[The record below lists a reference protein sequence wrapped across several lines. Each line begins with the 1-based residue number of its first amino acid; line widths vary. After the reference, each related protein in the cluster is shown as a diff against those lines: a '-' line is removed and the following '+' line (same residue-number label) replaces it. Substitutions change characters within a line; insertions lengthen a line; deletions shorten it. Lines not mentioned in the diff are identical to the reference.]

1 MLRTTHTTTVTE
13 DQIDHLGH
21 MNVRFYAQSARLG
34 TNALVGDLVGWD
46 TGSPELFDLYTRHL
60 REQMLGSRLEVRSGV
75 LGVDT
80 DELVLHHELAN
91 VESGELAATFIHRLH
106 PVDERGE
113 RVPLGAEA
121 VAAASAQVIDIPAH
135 AAPRTIVPEHDLAT
149 TAPDLSE
156 LQERRLATHHPRI
169 VPTED
174 CDADGRMSTDALPM
188 LIWGGER
195 IEGAEPDLGDGTHEG
210 RTLAWASM
218 ESRIRIARPARRG
231 MRVQAFAA
239 VIAVHDKVF
248 HSVQWAHDL
257 DSGDLLVAFETVS
270 LAFDIGARRP
280 ASIPDEVRAHLLAG
294 SQPDLAPAAAASA

>member
-21 MNVRFYAQSARLG
+21 MNVRFYAQNARFG
-34 TNALVGDLVGWD
+34 TNALVGELAGWD
-46 TGSPELFDLYTRHL
+46 TGNPELFDIYTRHL

-75 LGVDT
+75 LGVDAE
-80 DELVLHHELAN
+80 DLVLHHELAN
-91 VESGELAATFIHRLH
+91 VETGELAATFIHRLH
-106 PVDERGE
+106 PVDDRGV
-113 RVPLGAEA
+113 RVRLGDDT
-121 VAAASAQVIDIPAH
+121 VADASAQVVDLPGY
-135 AAPRTIVPEHDLAT
+135 AAPRTIVPEYDLEA
-149 TAPDLSE
+149 TAPDLAV
-156 LQERRLATHHPRI
+156 LQERELATHHPRVI
-169 VPTED
+169 ADGE
-174 CDADGRMSTDALPM
+174 CDPDGRMSTDALPM

-195 IEGAEPDLGDGTHEG
+195 IEGAEPDLSASSGDG

-231 MRVQAFAA
+231 MRVQPFAA

-280 ASIPDEVRAHLLAG
+280 ASIPDEVRAHLLEG
-294 SQPDLAPAAAASA
+294 LQPDLAPAAATSA